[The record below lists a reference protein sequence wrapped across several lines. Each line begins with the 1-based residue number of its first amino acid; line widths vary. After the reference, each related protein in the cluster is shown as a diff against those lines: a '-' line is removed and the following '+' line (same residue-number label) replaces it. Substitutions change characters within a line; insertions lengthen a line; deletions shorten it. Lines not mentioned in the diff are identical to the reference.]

1 MFDYKLEH
9 VCSLKYLLAEPEIIG
24 PVGEGLRLITPI
36 AGGEVTGPRL
46 SGKIRPTGADWATI
60 RRDGVVVIDVRA
72 TLETDDGALIQ
83 LTYTGR
89 GDLGEG
95 GYESFLRGDPV
106 PVVPLRIVPV
116 MQCSHPDYAWL
127 DRPQF
132 VGVGAADLAKLS
144 VSYDVY
150 ALR

>member
-1 MFDYKLEH
+1 MFDSKMEH
-9 VCSLKYLLAEPEIIG
+9 VCRLDYQLAEPEIIG
-24 PVGEGLRLITPI
+24 PVGEGLRIITPI
-36 AGGEVTGPRL
+36 AGGEVSGLRL
-46 SGKIRPTGADWATI
+46 NGKICPTGADWALI

-72 TLETDDGALIQ
+72 TLETNDGALIQ

-106 PVVPLRIVPV
+106 PVTELQIVPV
-116 MQCSHPDYAWL
+116 MQCAHPDYLWL

-132 VGVGAADLAKLS
+132 VGVGAADLANLK
-144 VSYDVY
+144 VSYDIY
-150 ALR
+150 KLS

>member
-1 MFDYKLEH
+1 
-9 VCSLKYLLAEPEIIG
+9 
-24 PVGEGLRLITPI
+24 
-36 AGGEVTGPRL
+36 L

-60 RRDGVVVIDVRA
+60 GRDGAVVIDVRA

-89 GDLGEG
+89 GDLGDG

-106 PVVPLRIVPV
+106 PVTELRIVPV
-116 MQCSHPDYAWL
+116 MQCSHPDYLWL
-127 DRPQF
+127 DRLQF
-132 VGVGAADLAKLS
+132 MGVGAADLANLS

-150 ALR
+150 ELR